1 MSITKYEDKRDII
14 TDKQEMK
21 AVAFDIIAALYCCHN
36 LSESELQPGAVQGVV
51 TALDDFINALTKE
64 ELESGLDSLSSLLD
78 EE

>member
-1 MSITKYEDKRDII
+1 MSRTEYEDKRDII

-21 AVAFDIIAALYCCHN
+21 AVAFDIISEAYCCHN
-36 LSESELQPGAVQGVV
+36 LSECELQPGVMQGVV

-64 ELESGLDSLSSLLD
+64 ELEPGLESFSSLL

>member
-1 MSITKYEDKRDII
+1 MSITKHEDKRDII

-21 AVAFDIIAALYCCHN
+21 AVAFDIISEAYCCHN
-36 LSESELQPGAVQGVV
+36 LSECELQPGVMQGVV

-64 ELESGLDSLSSLLD
+64 ELEPGLDSLSSLLD